1 MSQKKKSTGKGAPAV
16 GAFISFG
23 EVSSSSGADQSI
35 SDLGGHNK
43 DTASRGD
50 LQPVY
55 TGNDTDLTVV
65 SKKLLKKD
73 STTKL
78 KAFNE
83 LIEIVN
89 KNEKQSYI
97 VGFIPFFIY
106 VYLRLSLDNDRKLR
120 ELLNI
125 AFYNI
130 VVNAEKVEGG
140 KKVLAPYMK
149 SIIGHLWMNASDS
162 CSEVARAAMKVF
174 NRAVSSDKRN
184 QRLVSLSPF
193 ILKHVVHNLSSK
205 VL

>member
-1 MSQKKKSTGKGAPAV
+1 MSQKKKSTGKGAPAI

-23 EVSSSSGADQSI
+23 EVSSSSGPDQSV
-35 SDLGGHNK
+35 SDLAGHNK
-43 DTASRGD
+43 DIASRGD

-55 TGNDTDLTVV
+55 TGHDTDLTVV

-83 LIEIVN
+83 LIDIVN
-89 KNEKQSYI
+89 KSDKQSCI

-125 AFYNI
+125 ALHDI

-140 KKVLAPYMK
+140 KKILGPYMR

-174 NRAVSSDKRN
+174 NRAVSIDKRN
-184 QRLVSLSPF
+184 QRLISLSPF
-193 ILKHVVHNLSSK
+193 ILKHVAHNLSSK
-205 VL
+205 V